1 MLQNHFVQWLL
12 YLALLSFGSF
22 VVGRMLPYRWFCPER
37 FPYKSYP
44 WEQEG
49 KIYGRIGLPK
59 WQNKLPDMSR
69 IFSFLMPRKKMV
81 DCSREGLSTMI
92 RETCIAELI
101 HLLLIVLALGGLLFW
116 RTPLAVVLTGLYMLG
131 NVPFVLI
138 QRYNRPRLMR
148 LYGKLCRKTEK
159 SRS

>member
-1 MLQNHFVQWLL
+1 
-12 YLALLSFGSF
+12 
-22 VVGRMLPYRWFCPER
+22 
-37 FPYKSYP
+37 
-44 WEQEG
+44 
-49 KIYGRIGLPK
+49 
-59 WQNKLPDMSR
+59 
-69 IFSFLMPRKKMV
+69 
-81 DCSREGLSTMI
+81 MI

-101 HLLLIVLALGGLLFW
+101 HLLLIVLAPGGLLFW

-138 QRYNRPRLMR
+138 QRYNRPRLIR